1 MLYDVAGSTTVSLRY
16 STVLYSK
23 NTGSTVSM
31 PYGPDKFSLYLYE
44 YSTVQFTPRLRSGRP
59 QALKAAWG
67 ARLPDGG
74 PPTQLSQAYFITYYS
89 TVLYSYSYAHSV
101 TRCSRAQPGAAV
113 KYPLYSY
120 GRTCSSG
127 TVAAYYRYSIPTLEQ
142 TGLYPH

>member
-1 MLYDVAGSTTVSLRY
+1 MMYDVVLLHRY

-31 PYGPDKFSLYLYE
+31 PYGPEVEPLSIP
-44 YSTVQFTPRLRSGRP
+44 FTPRLRSGRP